1 MFFVLLDGIRQVAL
15 VLLFSLVAR
24 KKTPI
29 TLGAVAQF
37 AQFAMAFHAQL
48 PPLPSQLAA
57 HNMRQM
63 LRFFGSPDRSIP
75 AVGTQSVA

>member
-15 VLLFSLVAR
+15 VLLSSLVAR
-24 KKTPI
+24 KKIPI

-57 HNMRQM
+57 HDERQVPP
-63 LRFFGSPDRSIP
+63 FFGSADRSIS